1 MYNTKRK
8 KYGLFFWL
16 FIAPALIALFMV
28 VIVPLLYG
36 IYYSFTNWDGINE
49 PVFQGFTNYV
59 KLLKD
64 QSFRDSLWFTTK
76 FAIVSVVLINVIGLS
91 LALLVTQKIKGNNLL
106 RTIFFMPNLIGGLI
120 LGFIWQFVFISAFT
134 AIGEK
139 VGIKAL
145 EGWLSTTRTG
155 FWGLVILTAWQM
167 SGYIMIIYIAHLES
181 IPEDVLEA
189 AKIDGA
195 TSFQR
200 FRYIIFPLVAP
211 AFTVSLFLTL
221 SNSFKLYDQNLSLTG
236 GAPYNST
243 QMVAMNIY
251 NTAFVN
257 NNMAFAQAK
266 AVIFFIIIAIISLT
280 QVYYN
285 KKKEVEM

>member
-49 PVFQGFTNYV
+49 PVFQGFTNYI

-76 FAIVSVVLINVIGLS
+76 FAVVSVILINVIGLS

-139 VGIKAL
+139 IGIKAL
-145 EGWLSTTRTG
+145 EGWLSTTKTG

>member
-16 FIAPALIALFMV
+16 FIAPALITLFMV

-76 FAIVSVVLINVIGLS
+76 FAVVSVILINVIGLS

-145 EGWLSTTRTG
+145 EGWLSTTKTG

>member
-49 PVFQGFTNYV
+49 PVFQGFTNYI

-139 VGIKAL
+139 IGIKAL
-145 EGWLSTTRTG
+145 EGWLSTTKTG

>member
-76 FAIVSVVLINVIGLS
+76 FAIVSVILINVIGLS

-139 VGIKAL
+139 IGIKAL
-145 EGWLSTTRTG
+145 EGWLSTTKTG